1 MRNFI
6 KQWKDVNELIE
17 VLLSQHIQVYVVG
30 GFVRSYIENVSPR
43 DIDIIVDCDM
53 AILDSLVISRGYS
66 YSKNLFGN
74 YKLNLSLETDMW
86 TLANQYHGIDRN
98 IKLRDVLFYNYDSI
112 IYDVNNDTIDSY
124 YYDKCMRDHMLD
136 FVGTQEI
143 MNRNL
148 SRAVNFNTLKAYS
161 VSYKKG
167 LSLSKS
173 IITYLKDKNIPISV
187 LQKEY
192 ERHYHRKMDQ
202 NLLNYISD
210 FINNINDIKNRN
222 H

>member
-1 MRNFI
+1 MKNFI

-173 IITYLKDKNIPISV
+173 IIAYLKDKNIPISV

-210 FINNINDIKNRN
+210 FINNNK
-222 H
+222 

>member
-6 KQWKDVNELIE
+6 KQWKDVNELVE
-17 VLLSQHIQVYVVG
+17 LLLSQHIQVYIVG

-112 IYDVNNDTIDSY
+112 IYNVNTDTIDSY

-173 IITYLKDKNIPISV
+173 IIAYLKDKNIPISV

-210 FINNINDIKNRN
+210 FINNNK
-222 H
+222 

>member
-173 IITYLKDKNIPISV
+173 IIAYLKDKNIPISV